1 MVAVTSHWCQWW
13 DALGSLGGGHQG
25 GQDSHDQ
32 CSIWAAPSCA
42 PQSSDTEGTPTP
54 RRAGL
59 AETRRAVVFVIVGV
73 PLWPLAMFWD
83 GVRLR
88 GGETEPGGCRPQRWC
103 RCARAWD
110 ASGARQGRQ
119 ANTTTCTAPFGLR
132 PTTELRHGGDSAPG
146 RAASA
151 RRWVPQLFFRQPQSS
166 GGDKGALTA
175 VRRCSEG

>member
-13 DALGSLGGGHQG
+13 DALGGGHQG

-88 GGETEPGGCRPQRWC
+88 GGENGTGLDLNTG
-103 RCARAWD
+103 RCAPACGMLWVP
-110 ASGARQGRQ
+110 AKGGRTD
-119 ANTTTCTAPFGLR
+119 TTTCTAPFGLR
-132 PTTELRHGGDSAPG
+132 PTDRAQTGGDSAPG
-146 RAASA
+146 RAASQPVRPSILFLGSPVILSA
-151 RRWVPQLFFRQPQSS
+151 AAEFGRR
-166 GGDKGALTA
+166 
-175 VRRCSEG
+175 

>member
-59 AETRRAVVFVIVGV
+59 AETRRAVVFVI
-73 PLWPLAMFWD
+73 
-83 GVRLR
+83 
-88 GGETEPGGCRPQRWC
+88 
-103 RCARAWD
+103 
-110 ASGARQGRQ
+110 
-119 ANTTTCTAPFGLR
+119 
-132 PTTELRHGGDSAPG
+132 
-146 RAASA
+146 
-151 RRWVPQLFFRQPQSS
+151 
-166 GGDKGALTA
+166 
-175 VRRCSEG
+175 